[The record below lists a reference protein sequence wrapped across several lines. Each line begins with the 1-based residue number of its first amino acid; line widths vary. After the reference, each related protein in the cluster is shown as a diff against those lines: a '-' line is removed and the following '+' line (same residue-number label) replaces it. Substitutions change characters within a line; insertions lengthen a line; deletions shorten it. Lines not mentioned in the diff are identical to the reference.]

1 MCAQSVPVVRFF
13 SPVRNSDTGSNDQ
26 ELQDFLSGRKRVNW
40 DDIEKEFRTVILAE
54 AGAGKTYEMKTRAT
68 YMDEAGKVS
77 FFIRIEDIENG
88 FDSAFEVGSAD
99 GFEKWLQSQDE
110 AWFFLDSIDE
120 ARLKSRRFFEKAIR
134 RFATRIKP
142 AQHRAHIVIS
152 SRPYAWR
159 SRSDSDLL
167 NKLLPFE
174 RPKTEAAS
182 VEQDDVVETRPKKD
196 TEPKSA
202 LCVYYLDPLTEGDVR
217 FFAKYRNVP
226 NIRRLIINLQR
237 ANLMSLAGRPF
248 DLDGILVK
256 WGSDQQLGGRLELLR
271 RNIDFRLKEI
281 NPDRAPDQTLSLD
294 KTRCGARLLSAA
306 VILTG
311 KRGICVPDTNQPMEG
326 LDAEA
331 VLDDW
336 KASEVHELL
345 GRGIFNDALYGMVR
359 FRHREVCELLAA
371 EWFNEH
377 LRSGNSRRAVESLFF
392 REQYKHK
399 VITPRLRPVLSWLIL
414 FDDAIRRAAVDI
426 APEVVVEGGD
436 AAQLPLRERQALL
449 ENIVKRIV
457 KNTDEHSAR
466 DNSAIARIAQADLGD
481 DALRLI
487 TLHQNN
493 DDAIFFLARLVWQG
507 EMSNCLPKLFQ
518 IATTSS
524 CGIYARVASTRA
536 VMTCGTLDQQLH
548 LWRKLI
554 GLQERLPLR
563 IFAEIIEEAE
573 ASATSVLLLLESIDK
588 IEAPQRFDSSGVEEA
603 LHRFIDRVPFDTSP
617 SGASPLMQF
626 VIGMNSFLEKRPY
639 IEQRGCHVSER
650 FRWLLGP
657 ATHAVERLVASHQ
670 EEALNAEALAVM
682 HKAPVERVW
691 YDGNFD
697 NYEDHLR
704 EIVPHW
710 TDLNDALFWKT
721 VEEARKQIST
731 EVEERLTDDGPVQ
744 WIKHYWQFSST
755 RFHDV
760 LSFISQRDFE
770 DDKLVALS
778 LAHRLFVQSDKPSG
792 WLNDLRMAVQGY
804 SALESKLE
812 TLLNPVIHPSFLSY
826 QKREKEWVKKR
837 EQKKAKHAENRARWI
852 EELKANPD
860 AVNSPPDLKPN
871 EITNHQ
877 YWLLQ
882 EVRDRGPQAGH
893 YNGSDWKTLCVDF
906 GEDVAQAYRHAAV
919 TRWRKLEPGLRS
931 AGDDT
936 TSVPYDVL
944 IFAMAGLEIEAREKE
959 DFPRYLEE
967 KEIRHALR
975 YIVWELNGF
984 PFWLEVIHRVF
995 PQLVLDAVL
1004 TELFWELENTEP
1016 DQSQHYILH
1025 DLVYYAPWLHSSLV
1039 NPLLEWMGTNEI
1051 LSQEALGY
1059 CIQIVT
1065 SGEDTTESLLPL
1077 VQSKII
1083 TGGSVEQL
1091 AAWYALWVDVDAVE
1105 GIPKLEEWLRSQ
1117 QNFEDASR
1125 AAQLF
1130 ITRLMGG
1137 RRLGK
1142 TGATYWSFRNAD
1154 HLKDLYVMMHQ
1165 YIRVEDDIE
1174 RAGTGVYSPVLR
1186 DDAQEARNDLFA
1198 ELTQI
1203 RGKQAYEALSE
1214 LAQDHPDPS
1223 SRSWMAKQAF
1233 KRAEED
1239 ADLERWSA
1247 LQVREFNQ
1255 YQTIKPTTHRQ
1266 LFDLTVARLN
1276 DLQAWLEQG
1285 NDSPYKTWKKA
1296 DGETEM
1302 RNLVAGWLNDHSLG
1316 RYSCAQENE
1325 LPNGQR
1331 PDIWTQVP
1339 GASSVPI
1346 ELKLLDKNWTGP
1358 KLCERLRNQLAG
1370 DYLREET
1377 AGCGVMLLIW
1387 QGRSKRQS
1395 WKIKDRNV
1403 PLAKLKEELETY
1415 WNSKA
1420 STFPRVEAI
1429 EVILIDLTVREEKSS
1444 I

>member
-1 MCAQSVPVVRFF
+1 MCDQPVPVVRFF
-13 SPVRNSDTGSNDQ
+13 SPVRKSDTDSNDQ
-26 ELQDFLSGRKRVNW
+26 ELQNFLSGRERVNW

-54 AGAGKTYEMKTRAT
+54 AGAGKTYEMETRAT
-68 YMDEAGKVS
+68 SMDEAGKAS
-77 FFIRIEDIENG
+77 FFIRIEDIEDG

-120 ARLKSRRFFEKAIR
+120 ARLKNQRLFKKAIE
-134 RFATRIKP
+134 RFANRIKP
-142 AQHRAHIVIS
+142 AQHRAHIIIS

-174 RPKTEAAS
+174 RPKTEAVS
-182 VEQDDVVETRPKKD
+182 VEQNDVVETKPKKD
-196 TEPKSA
+196 TEQKSA
-202 LCVYYLDPLTEGDVR
+202 LCVYYLDPLSEDDVR
-217 FFAKYRNVP
+217 VFAKHRNVL
-226 NIRRLIINLQR
+226 NIDQLIIHLQR

-248 DLDGILVK
+248 DLNGILVK
-256 WGSDQQLGGRLELLR
+256 WESDQRLGGRLELLR
-271 RNIDFRLKEI
+271 HNIDFRLKEI
-281 NPDRAPDQTLSLD
+281 DPDRAQDQTLSLD
-294 KTRCGARLLSAA
+294 KARCGARLLSAA

-311 KRGICVPDTNQPMEG
+311 KRGICVPDTNQSIEG

-336 KASEVHELL
+336 KASEVYELL

-377 LRSGNSRRAVESLFF
+377 LRSGNSHRAVESLFF

-414 FDDAIRRAAVDI
+414 FDDAIRRTAVDI
-426 APEVVVEGGD
+426 TPEVVVEGGD
-436 AAQLPLRERQALL
+436 AAQLPLRERKALL
-449 ENIVKRIV
+449 ENIVERIV
-457 KNTDEHSAR
+457 NNTDEHSAR
-466 DNSAIARIAQADLGD
+466 DNSAIARIAQADLED

-507 EMSNCLPKLFQ
+507 EMSNCLPKLSQ

-524 CGIYARVASTRA
+524 CGIYARIASTRA
-536 VMTCGTLDQQLH
+536 VMTCGTLDQKLD

-573 ASATSVLLLLESIDK
+573 ANELSVSLLLESIDK
-588 IEAPQRFDSSGVEEA
+588 IEAPQRFDSSGVKDA
-603 LHRFIDRVPFDTSP
+603 LHGFIDRVPFETPP
-617 SGASPLMQF
+617 SGTSPLMQL
-626 VIGMNSFLEKRPY
+626 VIGMNNFLKKRPY
-639 IEQRGCHVSER
+639 IERRECHVSKTYK
-650 FRWLLGP
+650 WLLGP
-657 ATHAVERLVASHQ
+657 ATHAVERLVEWRQ
-670 EEALNAEALAVM
+670 KDALKAEALAIMRKVPM
-682 HKAPVERVW
+682 SRAW
-691 YDGNFD
+691 DDDNFD
-697 NYEDHLR
+697 NYKERLHEL
-704 EIVPHW
+704 VPRW
-710 TDLNDALFWKT
+710 TDLNDALFWVT
-721 VEEARKQIST
+721 VEEARAQIATDRNQSLT
-731 EVEERLTDDGPVQ
+731 EYWQVQ
-744 WIKHYWQFSST
+744 WMEHYWSFSSD
-755 RFHDV
+755 RFYDV
-760 LSFISQRDFE
+760 LHFISQRDVE

-778 LAHRLFVQSDKPSG
+778 LAHQLFADSDMPSD
-792 WLNDLRMAVQGY
+792 WLSALRMAVQETL
-804 SALESKLE
+804 ALKKQLD
-812 TLLNPVIHPSFLSY
+812 TLLNPTIPQSVLES
-826 QKREKEWVKKR
+826 QQEDEEWAKKR

-871 EITNHQ
+871 EITDHQ
-877 YWLLQ
+877 SWLLQ

-893 YNGSDWKTLCVDF
+893 YNGSDWKTLCIDF
-906 GEDVAQAYRHAAV
+906 GDDVARAYRNAAV
-919 TRWRKLEPGLRS
+919 DRWRKVTPGLRS
-931 AGDDT
+931 AGYDT
-936 TSVPYDVL
+936 TSVPYAL
-944 IFAMAGLEIEAREKE
+944 IFAMAGLEIEARERE
-959 DFPRYLEE
+959 DFPCYLEE
-967 KEIRHALR
+967 NEIRHALR

-984 PFWLEVIHRVF
+984 PSWLEVIHRVY
-995 PQLVLDAVL
+995 PQLVSKAVL
-1004 TELFWELENTEP
+1004 TELFWELENTES

-1051 LSQEALGY
+1051 LNQEALGH

-1065 SGEDTTESLLPL
+1065 SGGATIHSLLPL
-1077 VQSKII
+1077 VQSKIN

-1091 AAWYALWVDVDAVE
+1091 VVWYAIWVDVDAVD

-1223 SRSWMAKQAF
+1223 SRSWMAKLAL

-1239 ADLERWSA
+1239 ADLELWSA
-1247 LQVREFNQ
+1247 SQVREFDQ
-1255 YQTIKPTTHRQ
+1255 DQTITPATHRQ

-1276 DLQAWLEQG
+1276 DLLAWLEQG
-1285 NDSPYKTWKKA
+1285 NDSPYKTWKRP

-1302 RNLVAGWLNDHSLG
+1302 RNLVAGWLNVHSLG

-1339 GASSVPI
+1339 GVSSVPI

-1370 DYLREET
+1370 DYLRAET

-1387 QGRSKRQS
+1387 QGRSERQS
-1395 WKIKDRNV
+1395 WKIDGRNV
-1403 PLAKLKEELETY
+1403 TLAKLKEELETY
-1415 WNSKA
+1415 WNSIA

-1429 EVILIDLTVREEKSS
+1429 EVILIDLTVREKKSS